1 MENGKKECNN
11 NQHYETTEK
20 SGSHL
25 WEKHKHK
32 DIHTNNIRK
41 AAVWV
46 TGREE
51 SRTVSFQL
59 VELLC

>member
-1 MENGKKECNN
+1 MGKKSA
-11 NQHYETTEK
+11 TTTSAMKLQK